1 MRRIGDYAGVDKGSR
16 KPILRLR
23 DRLTRL
29 ARYWGPICICVPMVG
44 LLVAG
49 GTKFGFLSG
58 SKVHWVC
65 PDGEYGNPG
74 KVGNFSPTKITRI
87 SVRTGDK
94 LGWENPAEPGFNPAS
109 FSALTSGSFSSAGS
123 GNQTITPVPVIQSRL
138 SSSCICTP
146 AAWRA
151 NSICSEN
158 NWHSRHPFS
167 GYIPTSVIL
176 PLTSWIA
183 SNCASDQG
191 LAAVCVLRAMIS
203 SFWTL
208 LIPPSAANIKIV
220 NRVSATNDQNNIFS
234 PNRLVFAGLSSS
246 SNETPTATPIVAKTY
261 ADTNIH
267 FAESKFNIQNS
278 YDIWPTVV
286 VCVAGCVQLAFLIIY
301 AIRRGRRR

>member
-1 MRRIGDYAGVDKGSR
+1 
-16 KPILRLR
+16 
-23 DRLTRL
+23 
-29 ARYWGPICICVPMVG
+29 MVG

-74 KVGNFSPTKITRI
+74 KVGNFLPTKLTRI

-123 GNQTITPVPVIQSRL
+123 GNKRLLLFQSSNRGCHLHVFALQRRGGPIQYVQKIMGIRTS
-138 SSSCICTP
+138 
-146 AAWRA
+146 
-151 NSICSEN
+151 
-158 NWHSRHPFS
+158 FS

-191 LAAVCVLRAMIS
+191 LAA
-203 SFWTL
+203 F
-208 LIPPSAANIKIV
+208 
-220 NRVSATNDQNNIFS
+220 
-234 PNRLVFAGLSSS
+234 VF
-246 SNETPTATPIVAKTY
+246 
-261 ADTNIH
+261 
-267 FAESKFNIQNS
+267 
-278 YDIWPTVV
+278 
-286 VCVAGCVQLAFLIIY
+286 
-301 AIRRGRRR
+301 